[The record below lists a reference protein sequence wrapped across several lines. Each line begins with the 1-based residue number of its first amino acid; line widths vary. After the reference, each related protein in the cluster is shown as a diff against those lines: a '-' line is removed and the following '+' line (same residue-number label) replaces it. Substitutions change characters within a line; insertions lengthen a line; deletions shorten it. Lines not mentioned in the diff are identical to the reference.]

1 MKIVTLNKN
10 QTEPY
15 YTYSGS
21 MYVPDDMLV
30 ATAADAAKL
39 WGTGAVT
46 LAKELQ
52 DLDWD
57 DINGDLDVVVLTAAD
72 QQHWESYK
80 TAHKDSIDMR
90 NM

>member
-1 MKIVTLNKN
+1 MQKITLTKN

-15 YTYSGS
+15 YTYYGS
-21 MYVPDDMLV
+21 MYVSDDMLV
-30 ATAADAAKL
+30 ASGTDAAEL
-39 WGTGAVT
+39 WGMGAVP
-46 LAKELQ
+46 LDDELR
-52 DLDWD
+52 DMDWD

>member
-21 MYVPDDMLV
+21 MYVPDDLLV
-30 ATAADAAKL
+30 ASVTDAVEL
-39 WGTGAVT
+39 WGMGAVP
-46 LAKELQ
+46 LDDELR
-52 DLDWD
+52 DMDWD

-80 TAHKDSIDMR
+80 TVHKDSIDLR
-90 NM
+90 NI